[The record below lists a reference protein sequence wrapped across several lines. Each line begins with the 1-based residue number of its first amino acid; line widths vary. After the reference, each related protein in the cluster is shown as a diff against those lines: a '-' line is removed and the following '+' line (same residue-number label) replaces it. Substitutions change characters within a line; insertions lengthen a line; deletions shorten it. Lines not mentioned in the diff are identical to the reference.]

1 MFTNVPLVP
10 TLDFLSRKLPSLNP
24 ILPVPVPCLIDL
36 IKLSASSSFFTF
48 DGAFYEQV
56 FGFVMGNP
64 LSPVLANI
72 FLEHVETELIPS
84 FTGSKPF
91 FFVRYVDDILAA
103 VNSSFDLDSFLAFI
117 NFLYP
122 TLNFTFEWEVNS
134 AIPFLDV
141 LITRSPSHLKFKV
154 FRKFTHSNNYLHF
167 FSYHP
172 HTVKLSVAQGL
183 FLRALRICSK
193 EFVKDEIKYI
203 FLSLTK
209 LGYPKIF
216 LNKALSKAKHSFFR
230 PRFYSTSP
238 KPTSFVSVPYVPSLD
253 PKSSKHTLPPNCRVL
268 FSYPNE
274 IRSFLVSNSPKS
286 VTSSGVYR
294 INCNNCDKFYIGE
307 TGRPLATRVMSTS

>member
-1 MFTNVPLVP
+1 M
-10 TLDFLSRKLPSLNP
+10 R
-24 ILPVPVPCLIDL
+24 
-36 IKLSASSSFFTF
+36 
-48 DGAFYEQV
+48 
-56 FGFVMGNP
+56 
-64 LSPVLANI
+64 
-72 FLEHVETELIPS
+72 H
-84 FTGSKPF
+84 
-91 FFVRYVDDILAA
+91 VDDILAA

-117 NFLYP
+117 NSLYP

-154 FRKFTHSNNYLHF
+154 FRKSTHSNNYLHF

-209 LGYPKIF
+209 LGYPKFF

-230 PRFYSTSP
+230 PRFHSTSS

-253 PKSSKHTLPPNCRVL
+253 PKSSKHTLPPNYAV
-268 FSYPNE
+268 
-274 IRSFLVSNSPKS
+274 SFLVIPIKLGLS
-286 VTSSGVYR
+286 
-294 INCNNCDKFYIGE
+294 
-307 TGRPLATRVMSTS
+307 